1 MMCVTKK
8 GKFTVIICLFQN
20 NAIKKALDEGYNQ
33 LYEQLLLFMQKVW
46 LDMIELVFAGC
57 V

>member
-1 MMCVTKK
+1 MCVTTK
-8 GKFTVIICLFQN
+8 GKLTVFICSFQDD
-20 NAIKKALDEGYNQ
+20 AVKKSLNEGYNQ